1 MSAETSPNQG
11 RYLYAIVEG
20 DSRQTDGLVGIA
32 GADVY
37 TISSGGVSAVVSD
50 VLNRKIRPERRHLAA
65 HQRVLKQLMTGS
77 TPLPMS
83 FGIIADGPDAIQ
95 RILSLN
101 QEAFQ
106 EELERVQGKVEM
118 GLHVTWDVP
127 NIFDYFVNT
136 HPALR
141 SARDTYFGTPD
152 REPTREEKIEVGR
165 MFDRIL
171 NQDRE
176 GHAEDVVNVLSR
188 HCVAIKRN
196 KCRTE
201 KDVMNLAC
209 LVAREAEAR
218 FEAGIMEAAGMFD
231 NNFALDYNGPW
242 APHNFVEIDLKY

>member
-1 MSAETSPNQG
+1 MTAETSPNQG

-20 DSRQTDGLVGIA
+20 ESSQTNGLVGIA
-32 GADVY
+32 GGDVY
-37 TISSGGVSAVVSD
+37 TISSDGVSAVVSD
-50 VLNRKIRPERRHLAA
+50 VANQKIRPERRHLAA
-65 HQRVLKQLMTGS
+65 HQRVLKQLMTES

-83 FGIIADGPDAIQ
+83 FGTIADGPDAIQ

-106 EELERVQGKVEM
+106 EGLERVRGKVEM
-118 GLHVTWDVP
+118 GLRVTWDVP

-141 SARDTYFGTPD
+141 SARDRYFGTPD

-165 MFDRIL
+165 MFDRML

-176 GHAEDVVNVLSR
+176 DHTQDVVDVLSR
-188 HCVAIKRN
+188 QCVAIRQN

-201 KDVMNLAC
+201 REVMNLAC
-209 LVAREAEAR
+209 LVAREAEAQ
-218 FEAGIMEAAGMFD
+218 FEDGILQAAGLFD
-231 NNFALDYNGPW
+231 NDFALDYNGPW